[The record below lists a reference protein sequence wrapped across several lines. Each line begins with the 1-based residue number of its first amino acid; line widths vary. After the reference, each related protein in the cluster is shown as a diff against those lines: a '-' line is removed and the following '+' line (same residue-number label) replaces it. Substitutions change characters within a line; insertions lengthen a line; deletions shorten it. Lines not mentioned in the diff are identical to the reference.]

1 MSTVLGLTGG
11 IATGKSTV
19 AHFFSLQNIPII
31 DSDRIVDQLLKDNSL
46 IREKLILWYGKKII
60 KDGQV
65 NRQELAKNI
74 FESEQKR
81 EQLNGLIHPFVEAEI
96 QKQLNILKKN
106 YPLIVVDIP
115 LLFEA
120 RMEYLVDEILCVYIP
135 RDIQLERLMDRDQID
150 KSFAHKKI
158 DAQLDIEQKK
168 LQSTYVIDNS
178 QASYKTQVQVE
189 DLVYKLLGGSSW
201 E

>member
-31 DSDRIVDQLLKDNSL
+31 DSDKIVDHLLKENAV
-46 IREKLILWYGKKII
+46 IREKLTLWYGNKII
-60 KDGQV
+60 QNGQI
-65 NRQELAKNI
+65 NRHELAKNI

-81 EQLNGLIHPFVEAEI
+81 AQLNGLIHPFVEEEI
-96 QKQLNILKKN
+96 IKQLNILKKN

-120 RMEYLVDEILCVYIP
+120 KMEHLVDEVLCVYVP
-135 RDIQLERLMDRDQID
+135 RDIQLVRLMARDKIE
-150 KSFAHKKI
+150 KNYALKKI

-168 LQSTYVIDNS
+168 LQSTYVIDNA
-178 QASYKTQVQVE
+178 QASYKTQLQVE

-201 E
+201 D